1 MNWKRLINTNV
12 YTKMNQSDIDAVYNN
27 MVNLLKQEISISQY
41 IIDKT
46 QLSYRLRN
54 IFTFILEH
62 YETIINNN
70 RVIVERHME
79 KYYNYSIDII
89 NIEYNLLSNMQSD
102 KDTKLSADEVKTF
115 GDYKKTI
122 DCVERFRKRYYS

>member
-1 MNWKRLINTNV
+1 MK
-12 YTKMNQSDIDAVYNN
+12 QSDIDAVYNN
-27 MVNLLKQEISISQY
+27 MLNLLKQEISISQY

-62 YETIINNN
+62 YDTIINNN
-70 RVIVERHME
+70 RVLVERHME

-102 KDTKLSADEVKTF
+102 KDTKLSVDEVKTF

-122 DCVERFRKRYYS
+122 DCVERFRKRYYA

>member
-1 MNWKRLINTNV
+1 
-12 YTKMNQSDIDAVYNN
+12 MNQSDIDAVYNN
-27 MVNLLKQEISISQY
+27 MLNLLKQEISISQY

-54 IFTFILEH
+54 IFIFMFEH
-62 YETIINNN
+62 YDKLVNSNKDLIET
-70 RVIVERHME
+70 HMS

-102 KDTKLSADEVKTF
+102 KDTKLSVDEVKTF

-122 DCVERFRKRYYS
+122 DCVERFRKRYYA

>member
-1 MNWKRLINTNV
+1 MNK
-12 YTKMNQSDIDAVYNN
+12 SDIDAVYNN
-27 MVNLLKQEISISQY
+27 MLNLLKQEISISQY

-62 YETIINNN
+62 YDTIINNN
-70 RVIVERHME
+70 RVLVEGHME

-122 DCVERFRKRYYS
+122 DCVRRFTDKYYL

>member
-1 MNWKRLINTNV
+1 MY

-27 MVNLLKQEISISQY
+27 MLNLLKQEISISQY

-62 YETIINNN
+62 YDTIINNN
-70 RVIVERHME
+70 RVLVERHME

-89 NIEYNLLSNMQSD
+89 NIEYNLLSNMHSD

-122 DCVERFRKRYYS
+122 DCVERFRKRYYA

>member
-1 MNWKRLINTNV
+1 MNWKRSINTIV

-27 MVNLLKQEISISQY
+27 MLNLLKEEISISQN

-62 YETIINNN
+62 YDTIINNN
-70 RVIVERHME
+70 RVLRHME
-79 KYYNYSIDII
+79 KYYCYSIDII

-102 KDTKLSADEVKTF
+102 KDIKLSADEVKTF